1 MIRRGQDSNLQSSG
15 HEPDELTNYSTPL
28 LPQLLLNPRWSFVHS
43 RFQENVIRLACVKH
57 IAQLTWL
64 SPAVV
69 EPSEPDILLPILSL
83 PVEHFVLSV
92 NFSSLMQ
99 LISSLIEGGTLLPNS
114 KASPWGTSLPL
125 GDSATKFKR
134 KPPIKRLLLRP
145 WDTKLPFLGD

>member
-1 MIRRGQDSNLQSSG
+1 MNL
-15 HEPDELTNYSTPL
+15 LTSFFLKKPMLTWQCKHCFFKNRCQCDNVNISL
-28 LPQLLLNPRWSFVHS
+28 LKKPMLLGFFIEEGFWCPNPFLSCSLISFSHSLTLLLVALQLSFFLCDS
-43 RFQENVIRLACVKH
+43 
-57 IAQLTWL
+57 
-64 SPAVV
+64 
-69 EPSEPDILLPILSL
+69 
-83 PVEHFVLSV
+83 HFR
-92 NFSSLMQ
+92 SLMQ